1 MFNQNLRYILPTFIL
16 VIFSVAGV
24 FAQTGKSGDENP
36 DTVPPKKEGV
46 MRVGVLL
53 PKVSLNNVSKKIDPA
68 VAVQNTFAALLN
80 SESIELIPLDAS
92 LKALAYKEARDKECD
107 YVLKINLSQKSKKK
121 GNGFFNRILD
131 KSADSAISEST
142 SRIPTGNNVGGS
154 VGREAAVGA
163 GQEVSKVEFKI
174 KKKDEF
180 VLVYELAD
188 SKSETVKENSLKAKA
203 EKDDDDVLMPL
214 IEEAANEI
222 AEYLIS
228 QNL

>member
-1 MFNQNLRYILPTFIL
+1 MFNQNLRHILAVFIF
-16 VIFSVAGV
+16 VILFAGGV
-24 FAQTGKSGDENP
+24 FAQTAKSGNEDQNV
-36 DTVPPKKEGV
+36 VPPKKEGV
-46 MRVGVLL
+46 KRVGVLL
-53 PKVSLNNVSKKIDPA
+53 PKVNLNNVSKKIDPA

-80 SESIELIPLDAS
+80 SDSIELIPLDAS
-92 LKALAYKEARDKECD
+92 LKALAYKEAQDKECD

-142 SRIPTGNNVGGS
+142 SRIPTGNNVGGN

-180 VLVYELAD
+180 VLVYELANPK
-188 SKSETVKENSLKAKA
+188 SKLVRENTLKAKA

-222 AEYLIS
+222 AEFLIS
-228 QNL
+228 

>member
-1 MFNQNLRYILPTFIL
+1 MFNKNLRHNITAL
-16 VIFSVAGV
+16 IFGIFLTVGV
-24 FAQTGKSGDENP
+24 SAQTDKSGNGNQ
-36 DTVPPKKEGV
+36 DTISPKKEGV
-46 MRVGVLL
+46 TRVGVLL
-53 PKVSLNNVSKKIDPA
+53 PKVSLNNVSKKVDPA
-68 VAVQNTFAALLN
+68 VAVQNTFSALLN
-80 SESIELIPLDAS
+80 SDSIELIPLDAS
-92 LKALAYKEARDKECD
+92 LKALAYKEARDKDCD

-188 SKSETVKENSLKAKA
+188 PKSKTVRENTLKAKA